1 VPIVFEKVWKSF
13 GDLEVI
19 RGLDLEVADKESL
32 VILGRSGSGKSVML
46 KLALGILSPDRGQIT
61 VDGEDINLI
70 SLRDLYRLRQRFGM
84 LFQGA
89 ALFDSLTV
97 WENVA
102 FTMIE
107 HEGKK
112 MNEVMPLVQEKLMVV
127 GMPDVEYKYPA
138 ELSGGMKKRVG
149 LARAIASNPKYLLY
163 DEPTTGLDPIMADV
177 INNLIIKMNK
187 ELGTTSIVV
196 THDIVSATKVGTRLV
211 MLYNGVIIW
220 SGTPEET
227 RNTDDPYV
235 KQFIAGSA
243 EGPIEVLT

>member
-1 VPIVFEKVWKSF
+1 MPIVFEKVWKSF

>member
-1 VPIVFEKVWKSF
+1 VPIVFEKVHKSF
-13 GDLEVI
+13 GDLKVI
-19 RGLDLEVADKESL
+19 QGLDLEVADKESL

-46 KLALGILSPDRGQIT
+46 KLALGILSPERGRIL
-61 VDGEDINLI
+61 VDGEDINTI
-70 SLRDLYRLRQRFGM
+70 SLKELYKLRQRFGM

-89 ALFDSLTV
+89 ALFDSLMV

-112 MNEVMPLVQEKLMVV
+112 MSEVLPLVQEKLMMV
-127 GMPDVEYKYPA
+127 GMSDVEYKYPA

-177 INNLIIKMNK
+177 INDLIIKMNH

-211 MLYNGVIIW
+211 MLYDGLIIW

-227 RNTDDPYV
+227 HTTDDPYV
-235 KQFIAGSA
+235 RQFISGSA

>member
-1 VPIVFEKVWKSF
+1 MPIIFEKVWKSF

-32 VILGRSGSGKSVML
+32 VILGRSGGGKSVLL
-46 KLALGILSPDRGQIT
+46 KLALGILSPDKGRIIA
-61 VDGEDINLI
+61 DGEDINKIPLKE
-70 SLRDLYRLRQRFGM
+70 LYQLRQRFGM

-89 ALFDSLTV
+89 ALFDSLTI

-102 FTMIE
+102 FTLIE
-107 HEGKK
+107 HEHKK
-112 MNEVMPLVQEKLMVV
+112 MDEVMPLVHEKLAMV
-127 GMPDVEYKYPA
+127 GMPDIEYKYPA

-177 INNLIIKMNK
+177 INELIIKMNK
-187 ELGTTSIVV
+187 ELQTTSISV
-196 THDIVSATKVGTRLV
+196 THDIVSAYKVGTRLV
-211 MLYNGVIIW
+211 MLYDGVIIW

-227 RNTDDPYV
+227 RKSDNPYV
-235 KQFIAGSA
+235 QQFITGS
-243 EGPIEVLT
+243 EVGPIEVIN

>member
-1 VPIVFEKVWKSF
+1 MPIIFEKVWKSF

-19 RGLDLEVADKESL
+19 RGLDLEVKDDESL
-32 VILGRSGSGKSVML
+32 VILGRSGGGKSVLL
-46 KLALGILSPDRGQIT
+46 KLALGILSPDRGRIIA
-61 VDGEDINLI
+61 DGEDINKINLKE
-70 SLRDLYRLRQRFGM
+70 LYQLRQRFGM

-102 FTMIE
+102 FTLIE
-107 HEGKK
+107 HERRK
-112 MNEVMPLVQEKLMVV
+112 MQDVMPLVKEKLQLV
-127 GMPDVEYKYPA
+127 GMPGVEYKYPA

-177 INNLIIKMNK
+177 INELIIKMNK
-187 ELGTTSIVV
+187 ELHTTSISV
-196 THDIVSATKVGTRLV
+196 THDIVSAYKVGTRLV
-211 MLYNGVIIW
+211 MLYDGVIIW

-227 RNTDDPYV
+227 RNSDNPYV
-235 KQFIAGSA
+235 QQFITGS
-243 EGPIEVLT
+243 EVGPIEVIN

>member
-1 VPIVFEKVWKSF
+1 MPIVFEKVHKSF
-13 GDLEVI
+13 GDLKVI
-19 RGLDLEVADKESL
+19 RGLDLEVQDEESL

-46 KLALGILSPDRGQIT
+46 KLALGILSPERGRIL

-70 SLRDLYRLRQRFGM
+70 PLKELYSLRQRFGM

-89 ALFDSLTV
+89 ALFDSLMV

-112 MNEVMPLVQEKLMVV
+112 MNEVMPLVQEKLMMV

-177 INNLIIKMNK
+177 INNLIIKMKK

-211 MLYNGVIIW
+211 MLYDGVIIW

-227 RNTDDPYV
+227 HATDNPYV

>member
-1 VPIVFEKVWKSF
+1 MPIIFEKVWKSF

-19 RGLDLEVADKESL
+19 RGLDLEVKDDESL
-32 VILGRSGSGKSVML
+32 VILGRSGGGKSVLL
-46 KLALGILSPDRGQIT
+46 KLALGILSPDKGRIIA
-61 VDGEDINLI
+61 DGEDINKINLKE
-70 SLRDLYRLRQRFGM
+70 LYKLRQRFGM

-102 FTMIE
+102 FTLIE
-107 HEGKK
+107 HERRK
-112 MNEVMPLVQEKLMVV
+112 MEDVMPLVKEKLQLV
-127 GMPDVEYKYPA
+127 GMPGVEYKYPA

-177 INNLIIKMNK
+177 INELIIKMNT
-187 ELGTTSIVV
+187 ELHTTSISV
-196 THDIVSATKVGTRLV
+196 THDIVSAYKVGTRLV
-211 MLYNGVIIW
+211 MLYDGVIIW

-227 RNTDDPYV
+227 RKSDNPYV
-235 KQFIAGSA
+235 QQFITGS
-243 EGPIEVLT
+243 EVGPIEVIN

>member
-1 VPIVFEKVWKSF
+1 VPIVFEKVHKSF
-13 GDLEVI
+13 GDLKVI
-19 RGLDLEVADKESL
+19 RGLDLEVQDEESL

-46 KLALGILSPDRGQIT
+46 KLALGILSPDKGRIL

-70 SLRDLYRLRQRFGM
+70 PLKELYSLRQRFGM

-89 ALFDSLTV
+89 ALFDSLMV

-112 MNEVMPLVQEKLMVV
+112 MNEVMPLVQEKLMMV

-177 INNLIIKMNK
+177 INNLIIKMKK

-211 MLYNGVIIW
+211 MLYDGVIIW

-227 RNTDDPYV
+227 HATDNPYV